1 MPENDKSPLVQAL
14 EKKRTKIPE
23 TDKLLQMILKQI
35 TKLNNHF
42 LAEEDDDEDE
52 VVTTQ
57 ESHS

>member
-1 MPENDKSPLVQAL
+1 MPENAKSPLLQAL
-14 EKKRTKIPE
+14 DKKREKIPE

-42 LAEEDDDEDE
+42 LAEEDDDDE